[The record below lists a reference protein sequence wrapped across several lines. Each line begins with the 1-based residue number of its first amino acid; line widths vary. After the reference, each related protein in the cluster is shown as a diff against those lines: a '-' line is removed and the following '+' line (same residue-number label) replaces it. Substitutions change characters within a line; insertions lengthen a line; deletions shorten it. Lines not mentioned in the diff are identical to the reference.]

1 MVQWLRLHAPKAG
14 NMGSISGLGT
24 KMLHSM
30 QHSWKKK
37 ENAGSLWK
45 FWEMLKPVS

>member
-1 MVQWLRLHAPKAG
+1 MVQWLRLHTPKAG

-24 KMLHSM
+24 KTLHSM

-37 ENAGSLWK
+37 K
-45 FWEMLKPVS
+45 MLVHCGNFGKC

>member
-30 QHSWKKK
+30 QHSWGKK
-37 ENAGSLWK
+37 
-45 FWEMLKPVS
+45 MPVHCGNFGKC